1 MDKNIQQTTEKLKKN
16 LLKLKPELED
26 KLDGMISEK
35 IKEYEKVSGKGV
47 VNDFDATLLL
57 AQELGIPT
65 DPKGPLFK
73 FQTDLEIYLEA
84 RNEAKNYYEVV
95 WKRLE
100 IKISELTEQIK
111 VYDKNI
117 HTKLYEDGGI
127 NDLEDRMESIFTFNK
142 YSLLDG
148 EPENEDDLYREEK
161 RILVETPADFVVIFN
176 KIYRSFIPSHVF
188 RGREFTKGFFNIHKQ
203 FQKENSKIRYKGV
216 SDKNNPYYNP
226 TSPKHWTENPTATQ
240 EFLEYNRGALD
251 YLTST
256 RNYSIHRQDGDAREK
271 FDLAGRK
278 ISDPFTKIENPS
290 NYIMLVNL
298 SMSCVYEIIELMQI
312 WIDSNKIGKKNSSK

>member
-1 MDKNIQQTTEKLKKN
+1 MDRDKNKQLEKIMNN
-16 LLKLKPELED
+16 LLKLKPELEG
-26 KLDGMISEK
+26 KLDGIISEK
-35 IKEYEKVSGKGV
+35 IKEYEKASGKGII
-47 VNDFDATLLL
+47 DEFDATILL

-84 RNEAKNYYEVV
+84 RNEAKNYFEVV
-95 WKRLE
+95 WERLK

-111 VYDKNI
+111 EYDKNI
-117 HTKLYEDGGI
+117 HTKLYEADGI

-176 KIYRSFIPSHVF
+176 KIYRSFIPGSVW
-188 RGREFTKGFFNIHKQ
+188 RGPAHTKGFFNIHKQ
-203 FQKENSKIRYKGV
+203 FQRENSEIRYKGV

-278 ISDPFTKIENPS
+278 ISDPFTKIEYPG

-298 SMSCVYEIIELMQI
+298 SMSCVYEIIELLQI
-312 WIDSNKIGKKNSSK
+312 WVDSNKIGKKNSSK

>member
-1 MDKNIQQTTEKLKKN
+1 MDKDKNKQLEKIMKN

-35 IKEYEKVSGKGV
+35 IKEYEKVSGKGII
-47 VNDFDATLLL
+47 DEFDATLLI
-57 AQELGIPT
+57 AQEYKIPT

-84 RNEAKNYYEVV
+84 RNEAKNYSEVV
-95 WKRLE
+95 WERLK

-111 VYDKNI
+111 EHDKNI
-117 HTKLYEDGGI
+117 HKKLYEDGGL

-142 YSLLDG
+142 YSLLEG
-148 EPENEDDLYREEK
+148 EPENEDELYREEK

-176 KIYRSFIPSHVF
+176 KIYRSFIPGHIF
-188 RGREFTKGFFNIHKQ
+188 RGREFTKGFFNIHRK
-203 FQKENSKIRYKGV
+203 FQSENSKIRYKGV
-216 SDKNNPYYNP
+216 NDNDNPYF
-226 TSPKHWTENPTATQ
+226 TTGSKHWSETSTATQ
-240 EFLEYNRGALD
+240 EFLEYHRGALE
-251 YLTST
+251 YLAST
-256 RNYSIHRQDGDAREK
+256 RNYSQHRQDGDAREK
-271 FDLAGRK
+271 FDLADRK
-278 ISDPFTKIENPS
+278 ISDPFTKIEHPG

-298 SMSCVYEIIELMQI
+298 SISCVYEIIELMQI